1 MNELRDK
8 YFVRKSTNDDWEDIT
23 TKFDGVKVLSITD
36 FNTKGKTLNVM
47 TQQWLVLN
55 EDADPQTYQNED
67 YAVGTED
74 GQGNPIV
81 LRENIDIS
89 ITFIVGNKYATNA
102 IDVVQVHDAFVDYM
116 TDGALYIKSKYTN
129 KEVRCVCLDEYKPT
143 TEKLQ
148 RGNNSWI
155 MGTLK
160 LHTLGKPQ
168 QSVEPVIG
176 NLYIGFGDDAVTSVQ
191 EIQALANVQHYNKA
205 NASGNYTIV
214 CPSLSYLWICTEG
227 TISNVTSNGF
237 EVPMNSPISIGTYRC
252 YRTYHNIKANTTMEF
267 TITVNE
273 E

>member
-8 YFVRKSTNDDWEDIT
+8 YFVRKSASDAWEDIT

-47 TQQWLVLN
+47 TQQWLVI
-55 EDADPQTYQNED
+55 DAGTDEKDYQNED

-74 GQGNPIV
+74 GQGNPVV

-89 ITFIVGNKYATNA
+89 ITFIVGNKYATTA
-102 IDVVQVHDAFVDYM
+102 IDVVQVHDAFVNYL

-129 KEVRCVCLDEYKPT
+129 KEVKCVCLDEYKPT

-148 RGNNSWI
+148 RGNVSWMI
-155 MGTLK
+155 GTIK
-160 LHTLGKPQ
+160 LHTLAKPQ
-168 QSVEPVIG
+168 VSVEPVLG

-205 NASGNYTIV
+205 NPSGNYTIV

-227 TISNVTSNGF
+227 TVGNVTSNGF
-237 EVPMNSPISIGTYRC
+237 EVPMNSATLVGTYRC

-273 E
+273 

>member
-8 YFVRKSTNDDWEDIT
+8 YFVRKSVNDAWEDIT
-23 TKFDGVKVLSITD
+23 TKFDGVKVLAISD
-36 FNTKGKTLNVM
+36 FNTVGKSVNIYNA
-47 TQQWLVLN
+47 QWITEL
-55 EDADPQTYQNED
+55 TQNED

-74 GQGNPIV
+74 GQGNPVV

-89 ITFIVGNKYATNA
+89 ITFIVGNKYATTA
-102 IDVVQVHDAFVDYM
+102 IDVVQVHDTFVNYL

-129 KEVRCVCLDEYKPT
+129 KEVKCVCLDEYKPT

-148 RGNNSWI
+148 RGNVSWI

-168 QSVEPVIG
+168 QSVQPVLG

-191 EIQALANVQHYNKA
+191 EIQALVNVQHYNKA
-205 NASGNYTIV
+205 NPSGNYTIV

-227 TISNVTSNGF
+227 TVGNVTSNGF
-237 EVPMNSPISIGTYRC
+237 EVPMNSATLIGTYRC
-252 YRTYHNIKANTTMEF
+252 YRTYHNIRANTTMEF

>member
-8 YFVRKSTNDDWEDIT
+8 YFVRKSANDEWEDIT

-36 FNTKGKTLNVM
+36 FNTRGKSVNIYNAQWITEL
-47 TQQWLVLN
+47 TQ
-55 EDADPQTYQNED
+55 DED

-129 KEVRCVCLDEYKPT
+129 KEVKCVCLDEYKPT
-143 TEKLQ
+143 MEKLQ
-148 RGNNSWI
+148 RDGSSRI

-160 LHTLGKPQ
+160 LHTLGKPS

-176 NLYIGFGDDAVTSVQ
+176 NLYIGFGDDAITSMQ
-191 EIQALANVQHYNKA
+191 EMLSLGNVQHYNKA

-214 CPSLSYLWICTEG
+214 CPTLSYLWICTEG

-237 EVPMNSPISIGTYRC
+237 EVPMNSPISVGTYRC
-252 YRTYHNIKANTTMEF
+252 YRTYHRILANTTMDF
-267 TITVNE
+267 TIIVNE
-273 E
+273 

>member
-8 YFVRKSTNDDWEDIT
+8 YFVRKSANDAWEDIT
-23 TKFDGVKVLSITD
+23 TKFDGVKILSITD
-36 FNTKGKTLNVM
+36 FNTRGKSVNIYNA
-47 TQQWLVLN
+47 QWITEL
-55 EDADPQTYQNED
+55 TQNED

-89 ITFIVGNKYATNA
+89 ITFIVGNKYATTA
-102 IDVVQVHDAFVDYM
+102 IDVVQVHDAFVDYL

-129 KEVRCVCLDEYKPT
+129 KEVKCVCLEEYKPT

-148 RGNNSWI
+148 RGNVSWM
-155 MGTLK
+155 MGTIK
-160 LHTLGKPQ
+160 LHTLAKPQ
-168 QSVEPVIG
+168 QSVEPVVG

-205 NASGNYTIV
+205 NPSGNYTIV

-227 TISNVTSNGF
+227 TVGNVTSNGF
-237 EVPMNSPISIGTYRC
+237 EVPMNSATSIDTYRC

>member
-8 YFVRKSTNDDWEDIT
+8 YFVRKSVNDAWEDIT

-36 FNTKGKTLNVM
+36 FNTRGKSVNIYNA
-47 TQQWLVLN
+47 QWITEL
-55 EDADPQTYQNED
+55 TQNED

-74 GQGNPIV
+74 GQGNPVV

-102 IDVVQVHDAFVDYM
+102 IDVVQVHDAFVDYI

-160 LHTLGKPQ
+160 LHTLAKPS

-176 NLYIGFGDDAVTSVQ
+176 NLYIGFGDDAITSVQ
-191 EIQALANVQHYNKA
+191 EIQALANVQHYNRA
-205 NASGNYTIV
+205 NPSGNYTIV
-214 CPSLSYLWICTEG
+214 CPTLSYLWICTEG
-227 TISNVTSNGF
+227 TVGNVTSNGF

-273 E
+273 

>member
-8 YFVRKSTNDDWEDIT
+8 YFVRKSTDDAWEDIT

-36 FNTKGKTLNVM
+36 FNTRGKSVNIYNAQWITEL
-47 TQQWLVLN
+47 TQ
-55 EDADPQTYQNED
+55 DED

-89 ITFIVGNKYATNA
+89 ITFIVGNKYATTA
-102 IDVVQVHDAFVDYM
+102 IDVVQVHDTFVDYI

-129 KEVRCVCLDEYKPT
+129 KEVKCVCLDEYKPT

-148 RGNNSWI
+148 RGNMSWM
-155 MGTLK
+155 MGTIK
-160 LHTLGKPQ
+160 LHTLAKPQ
-168 QSVEPVIG
+168 QSVEPVLG
-176 NLYIGFGDDAVTSVQ
+176 SLYIGFGDDAITSVQ

-205 NASGNYTIV
+205 NPSGNYTIV

-227 TISNVTSNGF
+227 TVDNVTSNGF
-237 EVPMNSPISIGTYRC
+237 EVPMNDVTSIGTYRC
-252 YRTYHNIKANTTMEF
+252 YRTYHNIKASTTMEF

-273 E
+273 

>member
-8 YFVRKSTNDDWEDIT
+8 YFVRKSVNDAWEDIT

-36 FNTKGKTLNVM
+36 FNTRGKSVNIYNA
-47 TQQWLVLN
+47 QWITEL
-55 EDADPQTYQNED
+55 TQNED

-74 GQGNPIV
+74 GQGNPVV
-81 LRENIDIS
+81 LRENIDVS
-89 ITFIVGNKYATNA
+89 ITFIVGNKYATTA
-102 IDVVQVHDAFVDYM
+102 IDVVQVHDAFVDYI

-129 KEVRCVCLDEYKPT
+129 KEVKCVCLEEYKPT

-155 MGTLK
+155 MATIK
-160 LHTLGKPQ
+160 LHTLVKPS

-205 NASGNYTIV
+205 NPSGNYTIV
-214 CPSLSYLWICTEG
+214 CPALSYLWICTEG
-227 TISNVTSNGF
+227 TVSKVTSNGF
-237 EVPMNSPISIGTYRC
+237 EVPINNVTLVGTYRC

-273 E
+273 